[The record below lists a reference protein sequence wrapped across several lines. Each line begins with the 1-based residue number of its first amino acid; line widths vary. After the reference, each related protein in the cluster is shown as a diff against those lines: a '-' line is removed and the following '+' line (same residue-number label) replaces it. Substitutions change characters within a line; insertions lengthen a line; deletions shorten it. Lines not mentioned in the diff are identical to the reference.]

1 MATHASSSDYH
12 PGDMDIHEQVHTWTM
27 FKKLSKWASLAF
39 GVGILFLVLW
49 FCTPAGF
56 LGGLVVG
63 VVVTAIGV
71 MVLRDKVAPAH

>member
-27 FKKLSKWASLAF
+27 FKKFSKWGSLVS

-49 FCTPAGF
+49 FCTHTGF
-56 LGGLVVG
+56 IGSALTAVVLL
-63 VVVTAIGV
+63 AIGIL
-71 MVLRDKVAPAH
+71 VLRERKDAAH